1 MIYES
6 QWLSVRKDGLKRKK
20 NDWLIDWV
28 IDDMKRLGVR
38 HEGLEKEKK
47 YWLIDW
53 VMDDIQRLGV
63 RHEGLE
69 KEKKIL
75 IDWLMTF
82 RDWVYDMKDLK
93 REKKQIVSP
102 TYPG

>member
-1 MIYES
+1 MIYEI

-28 IDDMKRLGVR
+28 I
-38 HEGLEKEKK
+38 
-47 YWLIDW
+47 
-53 VMDDIQRLGV
+53 DDIQRLGV